1 MSELYEDLLQDS
13 SESFEDGNYFLVTVL
28 DLELG
33 QQYPLQFKWKYKDGT
48 LGKDWSAV
56 YNITTPIKSNPND
69 PRLQSGDVVG
79 GAGFIKVTWDGND
92 ASGNPLTNIDRIDV
106 HISGTSFGDG
116 TKPAGSFR
124 LSGTQ
129 TFSAEAGV
137 YIVQLKAVTVNG
149 ATSFFSTA
157 RTVTVTA
164 VGEVIQTPTL
174 PSGLSVATAPF
185 AVAVN
190 WAGTY
195 SSSTFTGFKSVDIYA
210 VGSDL
215 GSSVTSGIT
224 NTNLVGSLTV
234 NNTPNKIN
242 VSLDNLRQALALS
255 TNSDVYSATIFYY
268 FNATNTDG
276 TKFGSPTYT
285 RINSSSVVPTKA
297 NFIDLVSG
305 VISIENLVAGNGNF
319 SSWLRTGTAGGARI
333 ELSAVSDFSN
343 SGYTVQKGLTAY
355 SSGNTEIFKLDLDS
369 GALTIN
375 GSGTFSGSLSA
386 ASGTFTGT
394 LSAAT
399 GSFNGTITASG
410 GTIGGIIIAAD
421 AIQNGATSGAS
432 TFRLDSS
439 GKARFGASGG
449 NSIIIDPAIGVF
461 QSTNGN
467 SANGRFTLNATGDS
481 TISGWT
487 IGSSS
492 ISKGTTILSSSGTN
506 GLIQI
511 GSSTSFFKASSDG
524 LQLGNETFGSAPFRV
539 TPAGALTAS
548 SANITGTINAT
559 GGTFSGSITA
569 SGTISGGTIS
579 GAIISTNNQR
589 IRINDTADQITF
601 HPSSA
606 SNIGRLYMSSTSTVG
621 QLLLEAPYNSTRA
634 FLQMDTFGDTPS
646 VELSASTGT
655 VQLTGNNVRLNPTGN
670 FFTGNLT
677 GSESSTSTGTHLG
690 YDGVIQARR
699 SAATPMF
706 SHRTD
711 GNGRVITFFL
721 AGSGGGGI
729 NATAGGTPTFA
740 SASDYRLK
748 ENIVDYINATDRIK
762 AARLRK
768 FNLKSIPNKEF
779 VGFIAH
785 EFVEV
790 DPEFVIG
797 EKDAVDENGDPV
809 YQEIGT
815 TNLIYYLTGALKD
828 SIIKIEELEQRL
840 DALEG

>member
-13 SESFEDGNYFLVTVL
+13 SESFEDGNYFLVTIL

-33 QQYPLQFKWKYKDGT
+33 ETYPLQFKWKYKDGT
-48 LGKDWSAV
+48 FGKDWSAV

-92 ASGNPLTNIDRIDV
+92 ASGNPLTDIDRIDV

-116 TKPAGSFR
+116 TKPAGSFK

-129 TFSAEAGV
+129 TFSAEPGV

-157 RTVTVTA
+157 RTVTVTS
-164 VGEVIQTPTL
+164 VGEVVQTPTL

-185 AVAVN
+185 AVTVN

-224 NTNLVGSLTV
+224 DTNLVGNLTV

-242 VSLDNLRQALALS
+242 ISLDNLRQALGLS

-268 FNATNTDG
+268 FNATNRDG

-319 SSWLRTGTAGGARI
+319 SSWLRTGSAGGARI

-386 ASGTFTGT
+386 ASGTFAGT

-399 GSFNGTITASG
+399 GSFSGTITASG

-449 NSIIIDPAIGVF
+449 NSIIIDPAIGIF

-467 SANGRFTLNATGDS
+467 SANGNFTLNATGSS

-539 TPAGALTAS
+539 TPEGALTAT
-548 SANITGTINAT
+548 SATITGTVNAT

-579 GAIISTNNQR
+579 GATVSGGLIRTGSSGQR
-589 IRINDTADQITF
+589 IQIAGSDQGTNPNAITFINPGGSPSAHIIPLNLGGTSYGLLMHEGGTADSTGGTYPQLFVGNGGVTMSARQFLGGPQGLVSVSNSGVSISGVNGADVQVTGPTTF
-601 HPSSA
+601 NSTMFAP
-606 SNIGRLYMSSTSTVG
+606 NLSTSTAGTNLRVATG
-621 QLLLEAPYNSTRA
+621 AIGEIQET
-634 FLQMDTFGDTPS
+634 
-646 VELSASTGT
+646 SASSI
-655 VQLTGNNVRLNPTGN
+655 R
-670 FFTGNLT
+670 F
-677 GSESSTSTGTHLG
+677 
-690 YDGVIQARR
+690 
-699 SAATPMF
+699 
-706 SHRTD
+706 
-711 GNGRVITFFL
+711 
-721 AGSGGGGI
+721 
-729 NATAGGTPTFA
+729 
-740 SASDYRLK
+740 K
-748 ENIVDYINATDRIK
+748 ENITDISALTDLNPSNLLSLPVRSFTYKSGYISEEDDR
-762 AARLRK
+762 
-768 FNLKSIPNKEF
+768 FNKPLP
-779 VGFIAH
+779 GFIA
-785 EFVEV
+785 EEVEEHY
-790 DPEFVIG
+790 PI
-797 EKDAVDENGDPV
+797 AVDYSDGQPHTWNERFIVPGMLALIQNLN
-809 YQEIGT
+809 QE
-815 TNLIYYLTGALKD
+815 LI
-828 SIIKIEELEQRL
+828 SIKTRL